1 MTIDKEVNP
10 RFEVYIHLFPNG
22 KRYVGITCQ
31 GVFNRWNHGRGYSGY
46 VRKAIDKYG
55 WENIRH
61 FVLKKSFTE
70 EQAKQKEKQLIA
82 KYQSNTPKFGYNQTE
97 GGDGTVGFKQPQYV
111 KDAVAKS
118 NSERVWSEESK
129 KRSSEA
135 KLGKPFTEEHKR
147 KIGKSR
153 KGKPGCKHTDE
164 FKEMVSN
171 MFKGKPFTQ
180 EHRDKISASL
190 KGRKKVVI

>member
-31 GVFNRWNHGRGYSGY
+31 GVFDRWNHGRGYSGY

-82 KYQSNTPKFGYNQTE
+82 KHQSNTPKFGYNQTE

-118 NSERVWSEESK
+118 NSERIWSEESK

-135 KLGKPFTEEHKR
+135 KLGKSFTEEHKR
-147 KIGKSR
+147 KIGKAR

-190 KGRKKVVI
+190 KGRKKVII